1 MKQSIF
7 NRIYQLALMRQT
19 VFVSFTALLLFIGSH
34 SQAGTFKV
42 ATLSPDG
49 SFWMKTMRAAGK
61 EVAVATDDRVKF
73 KWYPGGVMGDD
84 KAVLRKMRVGQLQG
98 AALPMGELLSFYPD
112 SQAYGIPFL
121 FRSYEE
127 VDYVRSQLDASLIE
141 GFAEGGMEVLGIAE
155 GGFGYFLA
163 TEPVRV
169 PEDLR
174 QQKVWVPQNDVVSA
188 RLAQSIGVT
197 PIPLTLPDVLP
208 GLQTGLIN
216 TVAVSPIGAIAL
228 QWHTRVDYVTDIP
241 LMYFCGVMTLT
252 GKSFNKLSAQDQ
264 TIVREVFGK
273 AFKHI
278 EERNRID
285 NVSAFDALLNQ
296 GVESVVLNDAEKN
309 TWLGM
314 QQPAE
319 QMMQTEG
326 QLSTAAL
333 ERIKALV
340 RDFRQSQ

>member
-1 MKQSIF
+1 
-7 NRIYQLALMRQT
+7 MRQT

-34 SQAGTFKV
+34 SQAATFKV

-296 GVESVVLNDAEKN
+296 GVESVGLNDAEKN
-309 TWLGM
+309 IWLGM

>member
-19 VFVSFTALLLFIGSH
+19 VFVTFTALLLFIGSH
-34 SQAGTFKV
+34 SQAATFKV

-141 GFAEGGMEVLGIAE
+141 GFAVGGMEVLGIAE

-309 TWLGM
+309 IWLGM

>member
-1 MKQSIF
+1 
-7 NRIYQLALMRQT
+7 MRQT

-309 TWLGM
+309 IWLGM

>member
-1 MKQSIF
+1 
-7 NRIYQLALMRQT
+7 MRKI
-19 VFVSFTALLLFIGSH
+19 VFASCAALLLLVGSH
-34 SQAGTFKV
+34 SQAATFKV

-49 SFWMKTMRAAGK
+49 SFWMKTMREAGK
-61 EVAVATDDRVKF
+61 AVAAATDNRVQF

-98 AALPMGELLSFYPD
+98 AALPMGELQSFYPD

-121 FRSYEE
+121 FNSYEE
-127 VDYVRSQLDASLIE
+127 VDYVRSQLDDSLIA

-155 GGFGYFLA
+155 GGFGYFLT

-169 PEDLR
+169 PTDLQ

-228 QWHTRVDYVTDIP
+228 QWHTRVDYLTDIP
-241 LMYFCGVMTLT
+241 LMYFCGVMSLS
-252 GKSFNKLSAQDQ
+252 GKTFSKLSAEDQ
-264 TIVREVFGK
+264 GIVREVFGK

-278 EERNRID
+278 EARNRTD
-285 NVSAFDALLNQ
+285 NMKAFDALLNQ
-296 GVESVVLNDAEKN
+296 GVEPVTLADAEKAA
-309 TWLGM
+309 WLAM
-314 QQPAE
+314 QAPGE
-319 QMMQTEG
+319 RMMQSEG

-333 ERIKALV
+333 ERIKALI
-340 RDFRQSQ
+340 REFRQSQ

>member
-1 MKQSIF
+1 
-7 NRIYQLALMRQT
+7 MRQT
-19 VFVSFTALLLFIGSH
+19 VFALLAALLLLVGHS
-34 SQAGTFKV
+34 SQAANFKV

-49 SFWMKTMRAAGK
+49 SFWMKTMREAGK
-61 EVAVATDDRVKF
+61 AVAAATDNRVEF

-121 FRSYEE
+121 FNSYEE
-127 VDYVRSQLDASLIE
+127 VDYVRSQLDDSLIA

-155 GGFGYFLA
+155 GGFGYFLTA
-163 TEPVRV
+163 EPVRV
-169 PEDLR
+169 PTDLQ

-228 QWHTRVDYVTDIP
+228 QWHTRVDYLTDIP
-241 LMYFCGVMTLT
+241 LMYFCGVMSLS
-252 GKSFNKLSAQDQ
+252 GKSFSKLSAEDQ
-264 TIVREVFGK
+264 GIVREVFGK
-273 AFKHI
+273 AFELI
-278 EERNRID
+278 EARNRSD
-285 NVSAFDALLNQ
+285 NVKAFEALINQ
-296 GVESVVLNDAEKN
+296 GVEPVALTDAEIN
-309 TWLGM
+309 AWLAM

-319 QMMQTEG
+319 QMMQSEG

-340 RDFRQSQ
+340 REFRQSQ

>member
-19 VFVSFTALLLFIGSH
+19 VFVSFTALLLFICSH
-34 SQAGTFKV
+34 SQAATFKV

>member
-34 SQAGTFKV
+34 SQAATFKV

-296 GVESVVLNDAEKN
+296 GVESVGLNDAEKN
-309 TWLGM
+309 IWLGM

>member
-1 MKQSIF
+1 
-7 NRIYQLALMRQT
+7 MRQT
-19 VFVSFTALLLFIGSH
+19 VFALLAALLLLVGHS
-34 SQAGTFKV
+34 SQAATFKV

-49 SFWMKTMRAAGK
+49 SFWMKTMREAGK
-61 EVAVATDDRVKF
+61 AVAAATDNRVEF

-121 FRSYEE
+121 FNSYEE
-127 VDYVRSQLDASLIE
+127 VDYVRSQLDDSLIA

-155 GGFGYFLA
+155 GGFGYFLTA
-163 TEPVRV
+163 EPVRV
-169 PEDLR
+169 PTDLQ

-228 QWHTRVDYVTDIP
+228 QWHTRVDYLTDIP
-241 LMYFCGVMTLT
+241 LMYFCGVMSLS
-252 GKSFNKLSAQDQ
+252 GKSFSKLSAEDQ
-264 TIVREVFGK
+264 GIVREVFGK
-273 AFKHI
+273 AFELI
-278 EERNRID
+278 EARNRSD
-285 NVSAFDALLNQ
+285 NVKAFEALINQ
-296 GVESVVLNDAEKN
+296 GVEPVALTDAEIN
-309 TWLGM
+309 AWLAM

-319 QMMQTEG
+319 QMMQSEG

-340 RDFRQSQ
+340 REFRQSQ

>member
-19 VFVSFTALLLFIGSH
+19 VFVTFTALLLFIGSH
-34 SQAGTFKV
+34 SQAATFKV

-264 TIVREVFGK
+264 TVVREVFGK

-309 TWLGM
+309 IWLGM

>member
-34 SQAGTFKV
+34 SQAATFKV

-252 GKSFNKLSAQDQ
+252 GKSVNKLSAQDQ

-309 TWLGM
+309 IWLGM

>member
-34 SQAGTFKV
+34 SQAATFKV